1 MNLQPLRIEAGWQ
14 VTYNQFYEVDPIP
27 GHESYFEGSSLLML
41 RNNARLKII
50 DLQWRPELDLD
61 GEYQLQVLN
70 FVENFNPITN
80 EFDTEPNW
88 ECPVLNFAIKSR
100 LVLVEK
106 LEDLLRTLPVFEDPR
121 MTERRGVINELS
133 ESYRLKI
140 VENGISTDDIN
151 DILENGSAQLQVY
164 ILNHKDLTRE
174 ILLKFAENGVTK
186 KVKNQ
191 AKQKLT
197 SKGFRE

>member
-14 VTYNQFYEVDPIP
+14 VTYNQFYVVDPIP

-50 DLQWRPELDLD
+50 DVQWRPELDLD

-80 EFDTEPNW
+80 EFNAEPNW
-88 ECPVLNFAIKSR
+88 EHPVLNFATKSR
-100 LVLVEK
+100 LVLVKK

-121 MTERRGVINELS
+121 MTEKRGLIDELS

-140 VENGISTDDIN
+140 VENGISSDCIN
-151 DILENGSAQLQVY
+151 DILKKGSAQLQGY

-174 ILLKFAENGVTK
+174 ILLKFAENGLTK

-197 SKGFRE
+197 SKGFRA

>member
-27 GHESYFEGSSLLML
+27 GQESYFEGSSLLML

-50 DLQWRPELDLD
+50 DVQWRPELDLD

-88 ECPVLNFAIKSR
+88 EHPVLNFATKSR

-121 MTERRGVINELS
+121 MIERRGVIDELS
-133 ESYRLKI
+133 ESYRLRI
-140 VENGISTDDIN
+140 VENGISTDYIN
-151 DILENGSAQLQVY
+151 DILENGSVQLQVY

-174 ILLKFAENGVTK
+174 ILLKFAENGLTK

-197 SKGFRE
+197 SKGFRA